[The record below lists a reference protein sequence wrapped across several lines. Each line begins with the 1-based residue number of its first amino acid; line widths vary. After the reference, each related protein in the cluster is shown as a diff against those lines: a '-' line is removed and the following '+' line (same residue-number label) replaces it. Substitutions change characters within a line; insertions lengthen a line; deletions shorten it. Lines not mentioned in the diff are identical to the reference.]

1 MGCGMSKTLEQKLQ
15 KAGEEIAESVVDA
28 AVDLTV
34 SVVKDASALGQEVA
48 KDAIADA
55 KEIVEKK
62 MAEVRRSMDSS
73 AANKAVD
80 AVIASVVVT
89 TPTIVLKLPCT
100 VEVEGDADK
109 ESEPVAPEP
118 IEEEKK

>member
-15 KAGEEIAESVVDA
+15 KAGEEIAGSVVDA

-48 KDAIADA
+48 KEAIADA

-62 MAEVRRSMDSS
+62 MAEVRRSMDSAKEVTEAVEAVVAEVSVS
-73 AANKAVD
+73 APTL
-80 AVIASVVVT
+80 VVT
-89 TPTIVLKLPCT
+89 LKSL
-100 VEVEGDADK
+100 K
-109 ESEPVAPEP
+109 EDEPVAPEAV
-118 IEEEKK
+118 EEEKK

>member
-1 MGCGMSKTLEQKLQ
+1 MGCGMSKTLEAKLE
-15 KAGEEIAESVVDA
+15 KAGEEIAGSVVDA

-48 KDAIADA
+48 KEAIADA

-62 MAEVRRSMDSS
+62 MAEVRRSMDS
-73 AANKAVD
+73 AADKAVD
-80 AVIASVVVT
+80 AVIASVVVE
-89 TPTIVLKLPCT
+89 TPMLVVSLPSA
-100 VEVEGDADK
+100 VDK

-118 IEEEKK
+118 VEEKQ